1 MIGALALKL
10 LEIIEKITKKIAPGP
25 SPSFNEAHIV
35 KVLEIINDEKNVGRI
50 KLSKELRLGEGATR
64 TLLKRLK
71 NEGLTQSSRSGISFT
86 EKGKKLFTELQN
98 KLSKGIDVPKS
109 ELTVGTCNIAVLIR
123 DSASGIGSGM
133 EQRDTAI
140 MCGASGATTLVFSK
154 DRLTLP
160 QGEEN
165 ISETMP
171 ELHDK
176 LVSQLG
182 PKENDVII
190 VGCGKNKDLAEI
202 GAKMAAIKL
211 LKSNN

>member
-1 MIGALALKL
+1 LIGALALKL
-10 LEIIEKITKKIAPGP
+10 LEIIEKITQKIAPGP

-50 KLSKELRLGEGATR
+50 KLSKELGLGEGATR

-109 ELTVGTCNIAVLIR
+109 ELTVGTCNIAVLVR
-123 DSASGIGSGM
+123 DSANSIGSGM

-140 MCGASGATTLVFSK
+140 MCGASGATTLVFSNDK
-154 DRLTLP
+154 LTLP
-160 QGEEN
+160 HGEEN

-171 ELHDK
+171 DLHDK
-176 LVSQLG
+176 LISQLE

>member
-1 MIGALALKL
+1 MVGALALKL
-10 LEIIEKITKKIAPGP
+10 LEIIEKITQKIAPGP

-35 KVLEIINDEKNVGRI
+35 KVLETISKEKNIGRI
-50 KLSKELRLGEGATR
+50 KLSKELGLGEGATR

-71 NEGLTQSSRSGISFT
+71 KEGLTQSSRSGISFT
-86 EKGKKLFTELQN
+86 EKGNKMFTELETQ
-98 KLSKGIDVPKS
+98 LSKSISVPKS
-109 ELTVGTCNIAVLIR
+109 ELTVGTCNIAVLVR
-123 DSASGIGSGM
+123 NSADTIGSGM

-140 MCGASGATTLVFSK
+140 MCGATGATTLIFSK
-154 DRLTLP
+154 NKLTLP
-160 QGEEN
+160 HGEEN

-176 LVSQLG
+176 LVTQLG

-190 VGCGKNKDLAEI
+190 VGCGKNKNLAEI

-211 LKSNN
+211 LKSNK

>member
-10 LEIIEKITKKIAPGP
+10 LELIEKITQKIASGP

-35 KVLEIINDEKNVGRI
+35 KVLEIINEEKNVGRI
-50 KLSKELRLGEGATR
+50 KLSKELGLGEGATR

-71 NEGLTQSSRSGISFT
+71 NEGLTQSSRRGISFT
-86 EKGKKLFTELQN
+86 EKGNMLFIKLQN

-109 ELTVGTCNIAVLIR
+109 ELTLGTCNIAVLIR
-123 DSASGIGSGM
+123 DSANAIGSGM

-140 MCGASGATTLVFSK
+140 MCGATGATTLVFSK
-154 DRLTLP
+154 DKLTLP
-160 QGEEN
+160 KGEEN

-176 LVSQLG
+176 LITQLE

>member
-1 MIGALALKL
+1 LIGALALIL
-10 LEIIEKITKKIAPGP
+10 LEIIEKITQKIAPGP

-50 KLSKELRLGEGATR
+50 KLSKELGLGEGATR

-71 NEGLTQSSRSGISFT
+71 NEGPTQSSRSGISFT
-86 EKGKKLFTELQN
+86 EKGKKMFTELQN

-109 ELTVGTCNIAVLIR
+109 ELTLGTYNIAVLVR
-123 DSASGIGSGM
+123 NSANAIGSGM

-140 MCGASGATTLVFSK
+140 MCGATGATTLIFSNDK
-154 DRLTLP
+154 LTLP
-160 QGEEN
+160 HGEEN

-171 ELHDK
+171 QLHDK
-176 LVSQLG
+176 LISQLE
-182 PKENDVII
+182 PKDNDVII

-211 LKSNN
+211 LKNNN